1 MPKKTYLIGTRGSL
15 LATTQCQ
22 QVKQQLEDLTGDQFE
37 LKIIKTRGDEQTDKA
52 LWQLDGKDF
61 FTRELD
67 HALLDGEVDLVV
79 HSYKD
84 LGSVRP
90 DGIKLAAITQ
100 RKFGND
106 ILLMPQSTIEKL
118 KEKTEVVIGTS
129 SPRRIVNLE
138 KSLPAYLPAGIHG
151 KEQPLRV
158 VTKLLRGN
166 INTRIEKLRDGHYDG
181 IVLAFAGLERLAMDP
196 EASKVLKELL
206 DGMNFMILPQSRFP
220 WAASQGALA
229 LELAEARSD
238 DGELAKKLNLLHHDK
253 TAEAVAV
260 EREAF
265 ATYGGGCHLAVGIA
279 AELIADVGILTSHQG
294 RVDHREVDSHI
305 MVRTQ
310 PLSKIKLSAQDKIFL
325 GTASNTMN
333 AARFLHDE
341 WIEKKPVKVNL
352 TADLKAH
359 YFLSHPHT
367 AEAIKQNKMSAGCF
381 LWAAGEKT
389 HKKAARFGLW
399 VNTHA
404 DGLGENSLDKWL
416 DSALLKLLGADRQI
430 PWTSLTHKKGISALG
445 EIAEGYERVPKTIT
459 ISDEFK
465 ANLEKA
471 KVFYW
476 TSYSQ
481 FQDYLPLLQN
491 EKERHHFCGIGK
503 TWQRLKQ
510 AGVAVTAVTGMQ
522 EFLELID
529 YQEN

>member
-1 MPKKTYLIGTRGSL
+1 MPKKSYLIGTRGSL

-22 QVKQQLEDLTGDQFE
+22 QVKKQLEDLTGDQFE

-67 HALLDGEVDLVV
+67 HALLAGEVDLVV

-90 DGIKLAAITQ
+90 EGIKLAAITQ

-106 ILLMPQSTIEKL
+106 ILLMPQTTIAKL
-118 KEKTEVVIGTS
+118 KEKTEVIIGTS

-138 KSLPAYLPAGIHG
+138 KSLPTYLPAG
-151 KEQPLRV
+151 KDQPLRV
-158 VTKLLRGN
+158 ITKLLRGN

-196 EASKVLKELL
+196 VASEVLKNLL
-206 DGMNFMILPQSRFP
+206 SGMNFMILPQSRFP

-229 LELAEARSD
+229 IEVAENRNDENELAN
-238 DGELAKKLNLLHHDK
+238 KINFIHHGQ

-260 EREAF
+260 ERKAF
-265 ATYGGGCHLAVGIA
+265 ASYGGGCHLAVGIA
-279 AELIADVGILTSHQG
+279 AELIPDVGILTSHQG
-294 RVDHREVDSHI
+294 QVDHREVDSLT

-310 PLSKIKLSAQDKIFL
+310 PLSKIKLNAQDKIFI
-325 GTASNTMN
+325 GTATNTMN
-333 AARFLHDE
+333 AKRFLHDE
-341 WIEKKPVKVNL
+341 WIEKKPVNSTVA
-352 TADLKAH
+352 TEIKAH

-367 AEAIKQNKMSAGCF
+367 ADALKRNEISAGSF

-389 HKKAARFGLW
+389 HKKAAKFGLW

-404 DGLGENSLDKWL
+404 DGLGESSLDKWL
-416 DSALLKLLGADRQI
+416 DSALLKLFGADRLL
-430 PWTSLTHKKGISALG
+430 PWKSLTHKKGVSALG
-445 EIAEGYERVPKTIT
+445 EVIEGYERIPQI
-459 ISDEFK
+459 INEEFK
-465 ANLEKA
+465 ANLGSA

-481 FQDYLPLLQN
+481 YQDYLPLLQN
-491 EKERHHFCGIGK
+491 EKQRHHFCGIGK

-510 AGVAVTAVTGMQ
+510 AGISVTAVTGMQ